1 MQMPA
6 ISRGAIVAS
15 KLASIKTMF
24 FGVALALILTPY
36 AFSYENGAELLNSCS
51 YTIKAFERKL
61 TDEEAIQARSD
72 GTEMNAG
79 VCIGFAKAMYWNIM
93 MNDAKCLSDQKVNAQ
108 DLIISVN
115 DFYKS
120 FPANLSLPPYLA
132 FLRVANGKWGCDVS
146 FDANNQTK

>member
-1 MQMPA
+1 MP
-6 ISRGAIVAS
+6 
-15 KLASIKTMF
+15 SIARKAPVPSTLTSFAALF
-24 FGVALALILTPY
+24 FGAAMTFLPIPS

-93 MNDAKCLSDQKVNAQ
+93 VSDAKCLSDQNVNAQ

-115 DFYKS
+115 DFYKN

-132 FLRVANGKWGCDVS
+132 FLRVASGKWGCNVS
-146 FDANNQTK
+146 FDEKN

>member
-1 MQMPA
+1 MPL
-6 ISRGAIVAS
+6 ISPS
-15 KLASIKTMF
+15 LTTLF
-24 FGVALALILTPY
+24 FGVALALIPTPY

-93 MNDAKCLSDQKVNAQ
+93 INDSQCLSDQKVNAQ

-146 FDANNQTK
+146 FDANNQAK

>member
-1 MQMPA
+1 MSSIA
-6 ISRGAIVAS
+6 SGAIVSS
-15 KLASIKTMF
+15 KLPFFKTLF
-24 FGVALALILTPY
+24 FGVALASIPTPY

-93 MNDAKCLSDQKVNAQ
+93 MNDAKCLSDQKINAQ

>member
-1 MQMPA
+1 MPS
-6 ISRGAIVAS
+6 IAS
-15 KLASIKTMF
+15 KAPVPSTLPSFAALF
-24 FGVALALILTPY
+24 FGAAMTFLPIPSAL
-36 AFSYENGAELLNSCS
+36 SYENGAELLNSCS

-61 TDEEAIQARSD
+61 TVEEAIQARAD

-93 MNDAKCLSDQKVNAQ
+93 VSDAKCLSDQNVNAQ

-115 DFYKS
+115 DFYKN

-132 FLRVANGKWGCDVS
+132 FLRVANGKWGCNVS
-146 FDANNQTK
+146 FDGKN

>member
-1 MQMPA
+1 MPS
-6 ISRGAIVAS
+6 IAS
-15 KLASIKTMF
+15 KALVLSTLPSFAALF
-24 FGVALALILTPY
+24 FGAAVTFLPIPSAL
-36 AFSYENGAELLNSCS
+36 SYENGAELLNSCA

-61 TDEEAIQARSD
+61 TDEEAIEARSD

-93 MNDAKCLSDQKVNAQ
+93 ASDAKCLSDQNVNAQ

-115 DFYKS
+115 DFYKN

-146 FDANNQTK
+146 FDKNN

>member
-1 MQMPA
+1 MPS
-6 ISRGAIVAS
+6 IAS
-15 KLASIKTMF
+15 KAPVPSTLPSFAALF
-24 FGVALALILTPY
+24 FGAAMTFLPIPS

-61 TDEEAIQARSD
+61 TDEEAIQARTD

-93 MNDAKCLSDQKVNAQ
+93 VSDAKCLSDQNVNAQ

-115 DFYKS
+115 DFYKN

-132 FLRVANGKWGCDVS
+132 FLRVANGKWGCNVS
-146 FDANNQTK
+146 FDGKN

>member
-1 MQMPA
+1 MPS
-6 ISRGAIVAS
+6 IAS
-15 KLASIKTMF
+15 KAPVPSKLTSFAALF
-24 FGVALALILTPY
+24 FGAAMTFLPIPSAL
-36 AFSYENGAELLNSCS
+36 SYENGAELLNSCS

-93 MNDAKCLSDQKVNAQ
+93 VSDAKCLSDQNVNAQ

-115 DFYKS
+115 DFYKN

-146 FDANNQTK
+146 FDEKNKTK

>member
-1 MQMPA
+1 MPS
-6 ISRGAIVAS
+6 IAS
-15 KLASIKTMF
+15 KALVPSTLPSFAALF
-24 FGVALALILTPY
+24 FSAAMTFLPIPSAL
-36 AFSYENGAELLNSCS
+36 SYENGAELLNSCS

-93 MNDAKCLSDQKVNAQ
+93 VSDAKCLSDQNVNAQ

-115 DFYKS
+115 DFYKN

-146 FDANNQTK
+146 FDEKNKTK

>member
-1 MQMPA
+1 MSS
-6 ISRGAIVAS
+6 IAS
-15 KLASIKTMF
+15 KALVPSTLPSFAALF
-24 FGVALALILTPY
+24 FGAAMTFLPIPSAL
-36 AFSYENGAELLNSCS
+36 SYENGAELLNSCS

-93 MNDAKCLSDQKVNAQ
+93 VSDAKCLSDQNVNAK
-108 DLIISVN
+108 DLIISVT
-115 DFYKS
+115 DFYKN

-132 FLRVANGKWGCDVS
+132 FLRVANGKWGCNVS
-146 FDANNQTK
+146 FDGKN

>member
-1 MQMPA
+1 MPS
-6 ISRGAIVAS
+6 ISPS
-15 KLASIKTMF
+15 LTKLF
-24 FGVALALILTPY
+24 YGVALVLMPTPY
-36 AFSYENGAELLNSCS
+36 AFSYENGAELLNSCA

-61 TDEEAIQARSD
+61 TDEEAIEARTD

-93 MNDAKCLSDQKVNAQ
+93 MNDSECLSDQKINAQ

-115 DFYKS
+115 DFYKN

-132 FLRVANGKWGCDVS
+132 FLRVANGKWDCDLP
-146 FDANNQTK
+146 FDENKQTK

>member
-1 MQMPA
+1 MPS
-6 ISRGAIVAS
+6 IAS
-15 KLASIKTMF
+15 KAPVPSTLPSFAALF
-24 FGVALALILTPY
+24 FGAAMTFLPIPSAL
-36 AFSYENGAELLNSCS
+36 SYENGAELLNSCS

-93 MNDAKCLSDQKVNAQ
+93 VSDAKCLSDQNVNAQ

-115 DFYKS
+115 DFYKN

-132 FLRVANGKWGCDVS
+132 FLRVANGKWGCNVS
-146 FDANNQTK
+146 FDEKNKTK

>member
-1 MQMPA
+1 MPS
-6 ISRGAIVAS
+6 IAS
-15 KLASIKTMF
+15 K
-24 FGVALALILTPY
+24 ALVPLTLPSFAALFLSAAMTFMPIPSAL
-36 AFSYENGAELLNSCS
+36 SYENGAELLNSCS
-51 YTIKAFERKL
+51 YTIKAFQRKL
-61 TDEEAIQARSD
+61 TDEEAIQAKSD

-93 MNDAKCLSDQKVNAQ
+93 VSDAKCLSDQNVNAQ

-115 DFYKS
+115 DFYKN

-146 FDANNQTK
+146 FDEKNKTK

>member
-1 MQMPA
+1 MPS
-6 ISRGAIVAS
+6 IAS
-15 KLASIKTMF
+15 KALAPSTLPSLTILF
-24 FGVALALILTPY
+24 FGAAMNFLLIPSAL
-36 AFSYENGAELLNSCS
+36 SYENGAELLNSCS

-93 MNDAKCLSDQKVNAQ
+93 VSDAKCLSDQNVNAQ

-115 DFYKS
+115 DFYKN

-132 FLRVANGKWGCDVS
+132 FLRVANGKWGCNVS
-146 FDANNQTK
+146 FDGKN

>member
-1 MQMPA
+1 MPS
-6 ISRGAIVAS
+6 IAS
-15 KLASIKTMF
+15 KALVPSTLPSFAALF
-24 FGVALALILTPY
+24 FGAAMTFLPISSAL
-36 AFSYENGAELLNSCS
+36 SYENGAELLNSCS
-51 YTIKAFERKL
+51 YTIKAFQRKL
-61 TDEEAIQARSD
+61 TDEEAIQAKSD

-93 MNDAKCLSDQKVNAQ
+93 VSDAKCLSDQNVNAQ

-115 DFYKS
+115 DFYKN

-146 FDANNQTK
+146 FDEKNKTT

>member
-1 MQMPA
+1 MPS
-6 ISRGAIVAS
+6 IAS
-15 KLASIKTMF
+15 KAPVPPTLPSFTTLF
-24 FGVALALILTPY
+24 FGAAMTFLSIPY
-36 AFSYENGAELLNSCS
+36 ALSYENGAELLNSCS

-79 VCIGFAKAMYWNIM
+79 VCIGFAKAMYWHIM
-93 MNDAKCLSDQKVNAQ
+93 MNDAKCLSDQNVNAQ

-115 DFYKS
+115 DFYQN

-146 FDANNQTK
+146 FDEKNKTN

>member
-1 MQMPA
+1 MPS
-6 ISRGAIVAS
+6 IAS
-15 KLASIKTMF
+15 KAPVPSTLPSFAALF
-24 FGVALALILTPY
+24 FGAAMTFLPIPSAL
-36 AFSYENGAELLNSCS
+36 SYENGAELLNSCS

-61 TDEEAIQARSD
+61 TDDEAIQARSD

-93 MNDAKCLSDQKVNAQ
+93 VSDAKCLSDQNVNAQ

-115 DFYKS
+115 DFYKN

-132 FLRVANGKWGCDVS
+132 FLRVANGKWGCNVS
-146 FDANNQTK
+146 FDEKNKTK

>member
-1 MQMPA
+1 MP
-6 ISRGAIVAS
+6 
-15 KLASIKTMF
+15 SIANEALVPSTFPSFAALF
-24 FGVALALILTPY
+24 FGAAMTFLPIPS
-36 AFSYENGAELLNSCS
+36 AFPYENGAELLNSCS

-115 DFYKS
+115 DFYKN

-146 FDANNQTK
+146 FDEKNKTN

>member
-1 MQMPA
+1 MPS
-6 ISRGAIVAS
+6 IAS
-15 KLASIKTMF
+15 KATVPSTLPSFA
-24 FGVALALILTPY
+24 ALFLGAAVTFLPIPSAL
-36 AFSYENGAELLNSCS
+36 SYENGAELLNSCS

-93 MNDAKCLSDQKVNAQ
+93 VSDAKCLSDQNVNAQ

-115 DFYKS
+115 DFYKN

-132 FLRVANGKWGCDVS
+132 FLRVTNGKWGCNVS
-146 FDANNQTK
+146 FDGKN

>member
-1 MQMPA
+1 MHTIFP
-6 ISRGAIVAS
+6 
-15 KLASIKTMF
+15 SITTLLY
-24 FGVALALILTPY
+24 GVALALIPTPY
-36 AFSYENGAELLNSCS
+36 SFSFENGAELLNSCS
-51 YTIKAFERKL
+51 YPIKAFERKL

-93 MNDAKCLSDQKVNAQ
+93 MNDAECLSDQKVNAQ
-108 DLIISVN
+108 ELIISVN
-115 DFYKS
+115 DFYKN

-146 FDANNQTK
+146 FDGNNQTK

>member
-1 MQMPA
+1 MPS
-6 ISRGAIVAS
+6 ISPS
-15 KLASIKTMF
+15 LTTLF
-24 FGVALALILTPY
+24 FGVALALIPTLY

-93 MNDAKCLSDQKVNAQ
+93 INDSECLSDQKVNAQ

-146 FDANNQTK
+146 FDGDNQTK

>member
-1 MQMPA
+1 MPS
-6 ISRGAIVAS
+6 IAS
-15 KLASIKTMF
+15 KALVPSTLSSFAALF
-24 FGVALALILTPY
+24 FGAAMTFSPIPPAL
-36 AFSYENGAELLNSCS
+36 SYENGAELLNSCS

-93 MNDAKCLSDQKVNAQ
+93 VNDAKCLSDQNVNAQ

-115 DFYKS
+115 DFYKN

-132 FLRVANGKWGCDVS
+132 FLRVANGKWGCNVS
-146 FDANNQTK
+146 FDEKN

>member
-1 MQMPA
+1 MPSIA
-6 ISRGAIVAS
+6 SKALVAS
-15 KLASIKTMF
+15 TLPSLTTLF
-24 FGVALALILTPY
+24 FGAAMTFLPIPSAL
-36 AFSYENGAELLNSCS
+36 SYENGAELLNSCS

-93 MNDAKCLSDQKVNAQ
+93 VSDAKCLSDQNVNAQ

-115 DFYKS
+115 DFYKN

-132 FLRVANGKWGCDVS
+132 FLRVANGKWGCNVS
-146 FDANNQTK
+146 FDEKNKTK